1 MYSYHIA
8 ETLILLEIYLFI
20 FFSSSVV
27 KHIQKNENEIFKQ
40 EEIYSKILEVFLIAF
55 YENHDETPRNAMM
68 EKLGLLWRNMQVGLN
83 EQMMEF
89 LYLVALHLG
98 SHSWFRIIYDYFI
111 LYIGTVSSHLIGK
124 RRTNVEIL
132 EIYTLNGSMF
142 YQ

>member
-55 YENHDETPRNAMM
+55 YENHDETPRNVMK
-68 EKLGLLWRNMQVGLN
+68 EKLGLL
-83 EQMMEF
+83 
-89 LYLVALHLG
+89 
-98 SHSWFRIIYDYFI
+98 
-111 LYIGTVSSHLIGK
+111 
-124 RRTNVEIL
+124 
-132 EIYTLNGSMF
+132 
-142 YQ
+142 